1 MWTKEEE
8 LKNQQLHLRCEKS
21 NSPPKLFLFL
31 IRIFTRTFSFAFSAA
46 RTPHIALHSTH
57 NVCLVCTIVR
67 GFREVRRNRFAS
79 DRASPRYDFPFFES
93 FLFLFFVCVK
103 IASGKIGEGE
113 TTSVLQGE
121 KCVPFRIE
129 RRRISPR
136 PKCVNKS
143 LEKLTLA
150 SLPKQERRRSQKTNV
165 EESVFQSQSGGAR
178 RRLVRVGAHHD
189 ATRFVF
195 F

>member
-1 MWTKEEE
+1 MCAFLCTFSKKYFCVWTKEEE

-93 FLFLFFVCVK
+93 FLFLFFACVK

-129 RRRISPR
+129 RRRIFP
-136 PKCVNKS
+136 
-143 LEKLTLA
+143 TA
-150 SLPKQERRRSQKTNV
+150 Q
-165 EESVFQSQSGGAR
+165 SV
-178 RRLVRVGAHHD
+178 
-189 ATRFVF
+189 
-195 F
+195 

>member
-1 MWTKEEE
+1 MRS
-8 LKNQQLHLRCEKS
+8 LS
-21 NSPPKLFLFL
+21 N
-31 IRIFTRTFSFAFSAA
+31 RTETNF
-46 RTPHIALHSTH
+46 PH
-57 NVCLVCTIVR
+57 
-67 GFREVRRNRFAS
+67 G
-79 DRASPRYDFPFFES
+79 
-93 FLFLFFVCVK
+93 
-103 IASGKIGEGE
+103 
-113 TTSVLQGE
+113 
-121 KCVPFRIE
+121 
-129 RRRISPR
+129 